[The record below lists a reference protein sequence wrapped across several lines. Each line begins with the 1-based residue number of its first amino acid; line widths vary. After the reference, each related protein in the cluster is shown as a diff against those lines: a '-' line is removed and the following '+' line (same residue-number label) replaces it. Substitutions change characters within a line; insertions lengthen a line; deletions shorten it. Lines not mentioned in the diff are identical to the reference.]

1 MASVPQT
8 ESRSFTKW
16 LFSRAN
22 PFRPSPFAMIVSYIL
37 LGSWAFIVLFP
48 LYWLV
53 ITAFKLPIDV
63 AEGPKYLPWIDFTP
77 SLHAW
82 QELLFDETAG
92 NFVTR
97 PYINTVIVAVIS
109 SILVIVIGAL
119 ASYALMRFEYR
130 PKLGTI
136 FAFLIIAVVAGVIMV
151 TVGIP
156 WFIMLPIAIAV
167 FIAFS
172 ATIGKR
178 FKRSVGNEDIAFW
191 IISQRILPPVAI
203 ILPLYI
209 VFQNFGMLNTHA
221 ALIIT
226 YTGANLPIAVWFMR
240 DYFAG
245 IPYEIEES
253 AFIDGASRYQVFFL
267 IVLPLAVPGIIAT
280 FLIILIFAWNEYIL
294 ALFLSGADTQTMP
307 MLVVS
312 QNATR
317 GPQWWNISA
326 LVMMMIAPIILVALV
341 LERYIARGLLVG
353 AVKG

>member
-1 MASVPQT
+1 MAANPQKQDT
-8 ESRSFTKW
+8 LWTK
-16 LFSRAN
+16 FFGSPN
-22 PFRPSPFAMIVSYIL
+22 PFRPSPFWMLISYIL
-37 LGSWAFIVLFP
+37 LGFWSFIVLFP
-48 LYWLV
+48 LYWLA
-53 ITAFKLPIDV
+53 ITAFKTPLAV
-63 AEGPKYLPWIDFTP
+63 SEGPKYIPWVDFTP
-77 SLHAW
+77 SMHAW

-97 PYINTVIVAVIS
+97 PYFNTFIVAVLS
-109 SILVIVIGAL
+109 SLLVIIIGAL

-130 PKLGTI
+130 PKVGLIVSFLVITI
-136 FAFLIIAVVAGVIMV
+136 VAGVIMLM
-151 TVGIP
+151 VGIP
-156 WFIMLPIAIAV
+156 WWIMLPMAV
-167 FIAFS
+167 ALYVVFAT
-172 ATIGKR
+172 TIGRR
-178 FKRSVGNEDIAFW
+178 FKRSIGNTDIAFW

-203 ILPLYI
+203 VLPIYI
-209 VFQNFGMLNTHA
+209 IFQNFGLLNTHA

-226 YTGANLPIAVWFMR
+226 YTGANLPIAVWFLQ

-253 AFIDGASRYQVFFL
+253 AFIDGANRYQTFWLV
-267 IVLPLAVPGIIAT
+267 VLPLAIPGIIAT

-326 LVMMMIAPIILVALV
+326 LVLMMIAPIILVALV